1 MTPIP
6 SPDGHL
12 DPHEVASY
20 LSGAADPGARVR
32 LEAHLADCEDCT
44 AELVAVRRLH
54 RPAAPT
60 GGRIALGAA
69 AAAVIA
75 VVLLGPRLGGRH
87 VVEPPPVRGDSA
99 ADAVAAIA
107 PPEGATL
114 SGTPTL
120 VWRSLR
126 DATAFRVAI
135 TSESGDSV
143 WAAVVS
149 DTAVT
154 PPAGVLATSSLYYWY
169 VDALRNDGSSVPG
182 TAHVFR
188 LGP

>member
-1 MTPIP
+1 MTPIA

-12 DPHEVASY
+12 DSHEVATY
-20 LSGAADPGARVR
+20 LTGAADPATRSR
-32 LEAHLADCEDCT
+32 IEAHLADCEDCT

-75 VVLLGPRLGGRH
+75 MVLVGPRLGGRH
-87 VVEPPPVRGDSA
+87 AHEPPPLRGDSA

-107 PPEGATL
+107 PPDGATL

-126 DATAFRVAI
+126 DATAFRVAV
-135 TSESGDSV
+135 TSETGDSI
-143 WAAVVS
+143 WAAVVA
-149 DTAVT
+149 DTSVT
-154 PPAGVLATSSLYYWY
+154 PPAGVLAKAGLYYWY
-169 VDALRNDGSSVPG
+169 VDALRSDGSSVPG
-182 TAHVFR
+182 TAHEFR